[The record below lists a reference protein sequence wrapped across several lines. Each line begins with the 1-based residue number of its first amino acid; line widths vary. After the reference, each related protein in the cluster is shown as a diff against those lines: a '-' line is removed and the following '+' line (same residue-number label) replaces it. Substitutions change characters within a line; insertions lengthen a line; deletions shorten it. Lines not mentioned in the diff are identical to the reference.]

1 MENDDANPWA
11 WPTLMVGAAIA
22 VALVLAMI

>member
-11 WPTLMVGAAIA
+11 WPTLIVGAAIA
-22 VALVLAMI
+22 VALVLAMV

>member
-11 WPTLMVGAAIA
+11 WPSLIVGAGIA
-22 VALVLAMI
+22 VLLVLAMI

>member
-11 WPTLMVGAAIA
+11 WPTLIVGAAIA